1 MAENIAELRY
11 NWTLNF
17 LEKGGF
23 QYIMDSFSSR
33 ELTEANVSDKMV
45 LKDLEF
51 ELSLIRVF
59 LTAAFPSNENI
70 GQEVSL
76 VRKSSSINEV
86 QPAESSAEKKDQ
98 LTQLLQGAQG
108 MEILVGTDFFAL
120 QKKILSLL
128 FLILEKK

>member
-98 LTQLLQGAQG
+98 LT
-108 MEILVGTDFFAL
+108 
-120 QKKILSLL
+120 
-128 FLILEKK
+128 